1 MRLHARK
8 GAIMN
13 RIEIVALF
21 TALDRM
27 LEKEDVEG
35 ARKVLN
41 AALNEA
47 LTKGKKD
54 DEKIE

>member
-1 MRLHARK
+1 
-8 GAIMN
+8 MN

-27 LEKEDVEG
+27 LEKDDVEG
-35 ARKVLN
+35 ARKVLS

-47 LTKGKKD
+47 LTKSKKD